1 MFFSMKIFVR
11 LFPAIIFLAAFGS
24 AAQPASSIVSNAP
37 EVLPASSA
45 YGEAVL
51 MRDIPYVSHPTTH
64 QNFNLYLPRDKG
76 AKPFPLV
83 VWIHGGAW
91 LSGSKEWDNAKYLVR
106 DGYAIASIDYRYTP
120 EAPFPAQIQDCNAAL
135 NFILA
140 HAANYGVDP
149 KRLVVAGGSAGGH
162 LALMLGLARGQKD
175 FGADPAV
182 KPLAI
187 LDFFGP
193 TDFNRAKSD
202 LEAIHSQKGL
212 DVFHDAV
219 SKLLGAPVDESTE
232 KGKIASPINYVSG
245 AAPPVLILQGGKDDL
260 VPVAQ
265 SERLHAA
272 LDKAGVKNELVVID
286 DAGHDGPAF
295 STPEVQSKV
304 VHFLNGV
311 LK

>member
-1 MFFSMKIFVR
+1 MRTTALFS
-11 LFPAIIFLAAFGS
+11 AAIFLAAFES
-24 AAQPASSIVSNAP
+24 VAQPAPSTVSNAP
-37 EVLPASSA
+37 EVLTASSP
-45 YGEAVL
+45 YGAAV
-51 MRDIPYVSHPTTH
+51 MTKDIPYVSHPGSN
-64 QNFNLYLPRDKG
+64 QNFNLYLPKDKG
-76 AKPFPLV
+76 TKPYPIV
-83 VWIHGGAW
+83 VWVHGGAW
-91 LSGSKEWDNAKYLVR
+91 MLGSKEWDNVKYLVKE
-106 DGYAIASIDYRYTP
+106 GYAIASVEYRFTS

-140 HAANYGVDP
+140 HAADYGVDA
-149 KRLVVAGGSAGGH
+149 KRFVIGGGSAGGH

-175 FGADPAV
+175 FGANPAV

-212 DVFHDAV
+212 DLFKDAV
-219 SKLLGAPVDESTE
+219 SKLVGAPIDESAD
-232 KGKIASPINYVSG
+232 KARIASPMNYVSA
-245 AAPPVLILQGGKDDL
+245 AAPPVMILQGGKDDL
-260 VPVAQ
+260 VPAAQ

-295 STPEVQSKV
+295 STPEVQVKV
-304 VHFLNGV
+304 IHFLNEV